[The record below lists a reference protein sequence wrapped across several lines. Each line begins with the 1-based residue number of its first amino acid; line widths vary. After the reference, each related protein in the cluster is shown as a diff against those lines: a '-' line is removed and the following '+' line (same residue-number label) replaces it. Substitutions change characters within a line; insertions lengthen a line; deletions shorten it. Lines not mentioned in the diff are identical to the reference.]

1 MRNLNLCGYY
11 YTYFIKEEPAMAN
24 INIHIICDLYEV
36 IKLISFE
43 FILLYM
49 VFFMDLENIAALLI
63 MKLLLDHIMLR
74 K

>member
-1 MRNLNLCGYY
+1 
-11 YTYFIKEEPAMAN
+11 MAN

-36 IKLISFE
+36 IKLILFE

-49 VFFMDLENIAALLI
+49 VFSTDLENIAALLI
-63 MKLLLDHIMLR
+63 MKLLLDHLMLQ

>member
-1 MRNLNLCGYY
+1 MRNLNYPYY
-11 YTYFIKEEPAMAN
+11 YYYLLIEGHTMAN

-49 VFFMDLENIAALLI
+49 VFSTDLENIAALLI
-63 MKLLLDHIMLR
+63 MKLLLDHLMLQ

>member
-11 YTYFIKEEPAMAN
+11 YYYSYMGEPAMAN

-49 VFFMDLENIAALLI
+49 VFSMDLENIAALLI
-63 MKLLLDHIMLR
+63 MKLLLDHLMLQ